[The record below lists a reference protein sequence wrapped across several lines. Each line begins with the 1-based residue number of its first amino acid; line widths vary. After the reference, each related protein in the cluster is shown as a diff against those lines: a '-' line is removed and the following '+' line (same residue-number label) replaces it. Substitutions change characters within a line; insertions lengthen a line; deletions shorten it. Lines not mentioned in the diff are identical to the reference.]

1 MGKSAEGQ
9 VLPLPPSRLSAE
21 CIVAV
26 KVLRKEPLSGSQK
39 FRGWVPRSPLTS
51 LVTLGQICF
60 TGPGFSVLL
69 TKTVMIMITLRVTV
83 KINMRSCL

>member
-9 VLPLPPSRLSAE
+9 VLPLPPSQLSAE
-21 CIVAV
+21 WVVAV
-26 KVLRKEPLSGSQK
+26 EVLRKEPLSGSQK
-39 FRGWVPRSPLTS
+39 FRGLVPRSPITS
-51 LVTLGQICF
+51 LVTLGQISF

-83 KINMRSCL
+83 KINLKSCL